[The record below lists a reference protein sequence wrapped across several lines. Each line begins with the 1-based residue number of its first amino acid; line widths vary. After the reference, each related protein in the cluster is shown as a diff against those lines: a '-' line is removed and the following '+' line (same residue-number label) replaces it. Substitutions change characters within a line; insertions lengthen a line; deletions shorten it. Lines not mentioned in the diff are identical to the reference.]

1 MAMRVSLREC
11 YFNILIACK
20 ISCSLSFNFRRGR
33 GGGGLILFCY
43 VTRGEGA
50 LKCFCTN
57 GFVLTEN

>member
-1 MAMRVSLREC
+1 MTVRVCVREC

-43 VTRGEGA
+43 VTRGEGGTKMF
-50 LKCFCTN
+50 LY
-57 GFVLTEN
+57 